1 MESGRT
7 YQSASTGKL
16 SFRVQMGSADINS
29 KMSDDELIGE
39 HALNKQNKENTEE
52 QVQDTVENE
61 ITNAQ
66 GKLNQFSP
74 IRRIPYVNRVE
85 EYNAIE
91 DIRQQC
97 IFYLWTI
104 FFGKS
109 RANEMADKMGIS
121 SYNGINSNVS
131 YQGKVQNNG
140 WQTSGQLQQ
149 LQPMPVKIMSLTAE
163 RETLYMETETTSFST
178 TGTVKTADGRE
189 INFNLDVS
197 MSRSFTQ
204 YTREN
209 VETVG
214 TFIDPLVINL
224 NGNVAEVSDQKFYFD
239 LDADGE
245 EEAISRLCEDS
256 GYLALDFDEDG
267 KINDG
272 SELFG
277 TKSGDGFA
285 DLAVYD
291 EDKNGWID
299 ENDDIWNKLK
309 IWVQDENGN
318 SKLYSLA
325 EQGVGA
331 ICLQNVST
339 EFGQRGTDG
348 EINAVIRNTGIFLYE
363 NGVAGTIQH
372 LDHVVNREEK
382 SAQYA

>member
-348 EINAVIRNTGIFLYE
+348 EINAFIRNTGIFLYE

>member
-7 YQSASTGKL
+7 YQSASTRKL
-16 SFRVQMGSADINS
+16 SFRVQIGSADIDS
-29 KMSDDELIGE
+29 KMSDGLNDDELIGE

-52 QVQDTVENE
+52 QIQDTAENE

-109 RANEMADKMGIS
+109 RADEMADKMGIN
-121 SYNGINSNVS
+121 SYNGMNS
-131 YQGKVQNNG
+131 NG
-140 WQTSGQLQQ
+140 WQTNGQLQQ
-149 LQPMPVKIMSLTAE
+149 LQPQPIKMMSLTAE
-163 RETLYMETETTSFST
+163 RETLYMESETTSFST
-178 TGTVKTADGRE
+178 TGYVKTADGRE

-197 MSRSFTQ
+197 MSRSFAQ
-204 YTREN
+204 YTKET

-214 TFIDPLVINL
+214 SFIDPLVINL
-224 NGNVAEVSDQKFYFD
+224 NGNIAEVSDQKFYFD

-245 EEAISRLCEDS
+245 EEAISRLCQDS
-256 GYLALDFDEDG
+256 GYLALDLNEDG

-299 ENDDIWNKLK
+299 ESDDIWNKLK
-309 IWVQDENGN
+309 IWVQEENGN
-318 SKLYSLA
+318 SRLYSLA

-339 EFGQRGTDG
+339 EFGQRGMDG
-348 EINAVIRNTGIFLYE
+348 KVNAAIRNTGIFLYE
-363 NGVAGTIQH
+363 NGIAGTIQH
-372 LDHVVNREEK
+372 LDHAVNREEK
-382 SAQYA
+382 LAQYA